1 MFAPKIS
8 ASRRPAPPLARAA
21 VYGLLGCAMEVL
33 RRVAGEAPW
42 DYRHARLNID
52 GLVRLDY
59 LPLWAL
65 VGLGTE
71 QLHDR
76 LMRRRPARV
85 R

>member
-1 MFAPKIS
+1 
-8 ASRRPAPPLARAA
+8 
-21 VYGLLGCAMEVL
+21 MEVL

-42 DYRHARLNID
+42 DYRHARFNID

-76 LMRRRPARV
+76 LMRRRPARA